1 MSSDQAFERKFDQRA
16 FRDAMGCFASAVTV
30 ITTTTEDGRDVGV
43 TVNSFNSVS
52 LDPPLVLFC
61 LGREATNYEHFLAS
75 GRFTVNILRQ
85 GQDAISNGF
94 AADGANF
101 FQTMNI
107 SRSENS
113 HSALGNPLIP
123 DALVMFDCETEAVHD
138 GGDHVILIGRVHDLH
153 HDPDGHPLVYY
164 RGKYSEVSS

>member
-1 MSSDQAFERKFDQRA
+1 MSIDQRT

-30 ITTTTEDGRDVGV
+30 ITTTTEDGQAVGV

-61 LGREATNYEHFLAS
+61 LGREATNFDHFLAS

-85 GQDAISNGF
+85 GQDGISNGF

-101 FQTMNI
+101 FQTM
-107 SRSENS
+107 ENG

-123 DALVMFDCETEAVHD
+123 DALAMFDCQTEAVHD
-138 GGDHVILIGRVHDLH
+138 GGDHVILIGRVNELR
-153 HDPDGHPLVYY
+153 HDPDGHPLLYY
-164 RGKYSEVSS
+164 RGKYSEVSL

>member
-1 MSSDQAFERKFDQRA
+1 MSIDQRA

-30 ITTTTEDGRDVGV
+30 ITTTTEDGQAVGV

-61 LGREATNYEHFLAS
+61 LGREATNFDHFLAS

-85 GQDAISNGF
+85 GQDGISNGF

-101 FQTMNI
+101 FQTM
-107 SRSENS
+107 ENG

-123 DALVMFDCETEAVHD
+123 DALAMFDCQTEAVHD
-138 GGDHVILIGRVHDLH
+138 GGDHVILIGRVNELR
-153 HDPDGHPLVYY
+153 HDPDGHPLLYY
-164 RGKYSEVSS
+164 RGKYGEVRL

>member
-1 MSSDQAFERKFDQRA
+1 MSIDQRA

-30 ITTTTEDGRDVGV
+30 ITTTTEDGQAVGV

-61 LGREATNYEHFLAS
+61 LGRESTNFDHFLAA

-85 GQDAISNGF
+85 GQDGISNGF

-101 FQTMNI
+101 FQTM
-107 SRSENS
+107 ENG

-123 DALVMFDCETEAVHD
+123 DALAMFDCQTEAVHD
-138 GGDHVILIGRVHDLH
+138 GGDHVILIGRVNELR
-153 HDPDGHPLVYY
+153 HDPDGHPLLYY
-164 RGKYSEVSS
+164 RGKYSEVSL

>member
-1 MSSDQAFERKFDQRA
+1 MSIDPRA

-30 ITTTTEDGRDVGV
+30 ISTTTAQGQAVGV

-61 LGREATNYEHFLAS
+61 LGRDASNFDHFLAS

-85 GQDAISNGF
+85 GQDKISTGF

-101 FQTMNI
+101 FQTLETDL
-107 SRSENS
+107 ST
-113 HSALGNPLIP
+113 LGNPLIP
-123 DALVMFDCETEAVHD
+123 DALAMFDCQTEAVHD
-138 GGDHVILIGRVHDLH
+138 GGDHVILIGRVNELR
-153 HDPDGHPLVYY
+153 HDPDGHPLLYY
-164 RGKYSEVSS
+164 RGKYSEVSL

>member
-1 MSSDQAFERKFDQRA
+1 MSIDQQA

-30 ITTTTEDGRDVGV
+30 ITTTTEDGQAVGV

-61 LGREATNYEHFLAS
+61 LGREATNFDHFLAS

-85 GQDAISNGF
+85 GQDGISNGF

-101 FQTMNI
+101 FQTM
-107 SRSENS
+107 ENG

-123 DALVMFDCETEAVHD
+123 DALAMFDCQTEAVHD
-138 GGDHVILIGRVHDLH
+138 GGDHVILIGRVNELR
-153 HDPDGHPLVYY
+153 HDPDGHPLLYY
-164 RGKYSEVSS
+164 RGKYSEVSL

>member
-1 MSSDQAFERKFDQRA
+1 MSIDQRA

-30 ITTTTEDGRDVGV
+30 ITTTTENGQAVGV

-61 LGREATNYEHFLAS
+61 LGREATSFDHFLAS

-85 GQDAISNGF
+85 GQDGISNGF
-94 AADGANF
+94 AADGAKF
-101 FQTMNI
+101 FQTM
-107 SRSENS
+107 ENS

-123 DALVMFDCETEAVHD
+123 GALAMFDGEHRYVLPMKDSPAGKAMSVGRIRSKTE
-138 GGDHVILIGRVHDLH
+138 
-153 HDPDGHPLVYY
+153 
-164 RGKYSEVSS
+164 SEWH

>member
-1 MSSDQAFERKFDQRA
+1 MSIDQRA

-30 ITTTTEDGRDVGV
+30 ITTTTEDGQAVGV

-61 LGREATNYEHFLAS
+61 LGREATNFDHFLAS

-85 GQDAISNGF
+85 GQDGISNGF

-101 FQTMNI
+101 FQTM
-107 SRSENS
+107 ENG

-123 DALVMFDCETEAVHD
+123 DALAMFDCQTEAVHD
-138 GGDHVILIGRVHDLH
+138 GGDHVILIGRVNELR
-153 HDPDGHPLVYY
+153 HDPDGHPLLYY
-164 RGKYSEVSS
+164 RGKYSEVSL